1 MIVKTV
7 DEVGAAR
14 QVQVALPAN
23 LPVKAG
29 NTLALT
35 QERRGGMVG
44 PCAKLVLQGADG
56 GYKLHASMTT
66 FQLRHLS
73 ALLARTAAFLESQSL
88 GASRRPTPCLCD
100 KPSHAHERDGMCSAL
115 TDNPE
120 NGMCR
125 ACWTPERGQMD
136 HR

>member
-14 QVQVALPAN
+14 QVQVV
-23 LPVKAG
+23 LPVKADG
-29 NTLALT
+29 TLALT
-35 QERRGGMVG
+35 EERRGGMIG
-44 PCAKLVLQGADG
+44 PCAKLALQGKDG
-56 GYKLHASMTT
+56 DYRLHVSMSIP
-66 FQLRHLS
+66 QLRHLS
-73 ALLARTAAFLESQSL
+73 ALLMRTAMFLESHSPA
-88 GASRRPTPCLCD
+88 ASGRPTPCLCD
-100 KPSHAHERDGMCSAL
+100 HPNHHYERDGMCSAL
-115 TDNPE
+115 TDKPE